1 MGMKITKFVGFLKIN
16 TRTRACLIPNPNREI
31 RKKQEKQNQE
41 HKKCKT
47 IIQQGF
53 IAKK

>member
-31 RKKQEKQNQE
+31 RKINNTKNVRQ
-41 HKKCKT
+41 
-47 IIQQGF
+47 
-53 IAKK
+53 